1 MRHRLLVLLTALG
14 LVTAGLVGSAWAHP
28 GHERSAR
35 SAGAT
40 SVVHDPI
47 VASEATPSA
56 PSSLDSRPPGRH
68 HLPPAMALVVGAV
81 TFLAAMP
88 HRRRTLATVLALL
101 LGMVAFEGAVHA
113 TLHLRNLPHADGLA
127 IGASPAQQPAP
138 ELEDAAPVPILLA
151 LLTETPRHNDKF
163 VPEFAV
169 AVHHGRGPPLF
180 LA

>member
-1 MRHRLLVLLTALG
+1 MRYRLLVLLTALA
-14 LVTAGLVGSAWAHP
+14 LVAGLAGSAWAHP
-28 GHERSAR
+28 GHEQTGRPA
-35 SAGAT
+35 A
-40 SVVHDPI
+40 VHESI
-47 VASEATPSA
+47 EASEAESPA
-56 PSSLDSRPPGRH
+56 PASLDSRPAGRH

-88 HRRRTLATVLALL
+88 HRRRTLAMVLALL
-101 LGMVAFEGAVHA
+101 LGVVTFEGALHA
-113 TLHLRNLPHADGLA
+113 TFHLRNLPHADGLA

-138 ELEDAAPVPILLA
+138 ELDDAAPVPILPGLLA
-151 LLTETPRHNDKF
+151 ETPRHNDPF